1 MISQVSLE
9 HNHLLE
15 DRRHMIVSHTKT
27 SVYEVEMVYTGYEAE
42 MGRKGV
48 QSSNMG
54 CTLCVPDKRI
64 NSLQPQAAQC
74 LLNYRRHSQ
83 FPDLSFFYEVQLDS
97 NSRMTNFF

>member
-1 MISQVSLE
+1 MKLRWGE
-9 HNHLLE
+9 
-15 DRRHMIVSHTKT
+15 
-27 SVYEVEMVYTGYEAE
+27 
-42 MGRKGV
+42 KGV

-97 NSRMTNFF
+97 NGRMTNFFWRDGRSKVDYDCFGDLI